1 MLKNVFWA
9 IMNGGVSAFF
19 SFFAVVYVSRNIE
32 PERFLQLSLVISLLA
47 IGNVLIDLGYSQKLL
62 LKRQVS
68 TKLLYVIECGINQ
81 RIMMVVFGVLAFMW
95 SQGYIGT
102 FSIEVVILLL
112 TTAFVYGYN
121 FSSNLTFN
129 RQRLFKEKTILSGAS
144 AFISSVISI
153 VLTFLGNPD
162 LAFVSLQVL
171 TPILLGIL
179 MRRRLG
185 VPLRPNSNVSFKFS
199 FKRLFSKQFLFQL
212 TERVDEF
219 ARRFILSAVPAS
231 FGAALYLRN
240 ETILYS
246 PLKLLNKA
254 LERVAL
260 STWGP
265 EALSSNTLRS
275 TFNYM
280 FVCTAASILIFG
292 AVSFFGSY
300 ITEIL
305 LGDKW
310 KIDGSLYYI
319 IGVLLGL
326 RFLVTQALNFTKIRT
341 KQFHI
346 AFWSS
351 FIGLIALGGLILL
364 IGASTLQH
372 LLTAFILS
380 QVVKLLAILI
390 WGSRVERL
398 KV

>member
-47 IGNVLIDLGYSQKLL
+47 ICNVLIDLGYSQKLL